1 MAARPTQPQLNDL
14 PEKDI
19 QPFRTAGLLAGGY
32 LLICSAYIWISDR
45 IVADI
50 AGSIETMQ
58 RLELI
63 KGIVFVLMTA
73 LLIFFVMWPLLRRI
87 RSASEEIHQYQQ
99 NLQRTERAA
108 ATGMVAMT
116 TAHDMNTHLQQLI
129 MLQHELRTTQPS
141 REITD
146 LLDLQESE
154 IQKLSDLAERLMRS
168 HEQTSLDTIRA
179 IDLKPFIHRL
189 KVHANWL
196 PEVQSATISTEFR
209 DAPVLEGKPMLLQQA
224 LLNLL
229 QNAGEATKGTG
240 RIQIRAEATDDGVC
254 IEVHDNG
261 PGIPAAQQ
269 DQVLQPFHTTKDHG
283 SGLGLLTVSRCAQE
297 HSGMVE
303 ITDSPLGGACFR
315 LKLRSQSPY
324 NQSA

>member
-58 RLELI
+58 RLELV
-63 KGIVFVLMTA
+63 KGIVFVLVTA
-73 LLIFFVMWPLLRRI
+73 LLLFFVMWPLLRRI

-99 NLQRTERAA
+99 NLRRTERAA

-146 LLDLQESE
+146 LLDLQETE
-154 IQKLSDLAERLMRS
+154 IQKLSDLAEGLMRS
-168 HEQTSLDTIRA
+168 HEQTNPDTIRA
-179 IDLKPFIHRL
+179 IDLK
-189 KVHANWL
+189 
-196 PEVQSATISTEFR
+196 ST
-209 DAPVLEGKPMLLQQA
+209 L
-224 LLNLL
+224 
-229 QNAGEATKGTG
+229 
-240 RIQIRAEATDDGVC
+240 
-254 IEVHDNG
+254 
-261 PGIPAAQQ
+261 
-269 DQVLQPFHTTKDHG
+269 
-283 SGLGLLTVSRCAQE
+283 
-297 HSGMVE
+297 
-303 ITDSPLGGACFR
+303 
-315 LKLRSQSPY
+315 LRSGI
-324 NQSA
+324 